1 MIQMMSDRDDFL
13 TWVKTVL
20 YEAEL
25 AIHNG
30 DAAPR
35 RAIWSRDDPVSIL
48 GALRN
53 AYGQDEIEE
62 TFAWLENK
70 FSDCTSYEFELQA
83 WDVVGDMAYTAGL
96 ERTSASVDGHP
107 RTYELRATQIYRRED
122 GEWRVAHR
130 HADAVT
136 SGPQ

>member
-1 MIQMMSDRDDFL
+1 MSDREDFL

-20 YEAEL
+20 YDAEV

-48 GALRN
+48 GAMRN
-53 AYGQDEIEE
+53 AFGRDEIDD
-62 TFAWLENK
+62 TFAWLEDK
-70 FSDCTSYEFELQA
+70 FSECTSFELELQA

-96 ERTSASVDGHP
+96 ERTSASVDGEP
-107 RTYELRATQIYRRED
+107 RTYELRATQIYRRVD
-122 GEWRVAHR
+122 GEWKVVHR

-136 SGPQ
+136 GGPS